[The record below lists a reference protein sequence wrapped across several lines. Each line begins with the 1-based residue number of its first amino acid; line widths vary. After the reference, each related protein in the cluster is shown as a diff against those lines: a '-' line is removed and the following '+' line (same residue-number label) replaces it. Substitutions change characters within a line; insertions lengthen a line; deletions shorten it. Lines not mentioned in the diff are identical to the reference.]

1 MRSKKISKELAFK
14 PELMFQ
20 LVSDVEN
27 YPKFVPACKSLK
39 IISKD
44 GSENI
49 TNLVALMEVGYG
61 LLYEKFTS
69 EITLNKKQLT
79 IKVVNSD
86 GPFERLNNYWKFS
99 ESNNGSS
106 VEFEIEFEAKE
117 TISGSIINIMF
128 DKVFAK
134 YMNAFEKRADYL
146 YS

>member
-39 IISKD
+39 IISKG
-44 GSENI
+44 GSGNI
-49 TNLVALMEVGYG
+49 TNIVAQMEVGYG
-61 LLYEKFTS
+61 LLYEIFTS

-79 IKVVNSD
+79 IEVVNSD

-99 ESNNGSS
+99 ESSNGSS
-106 VEFEIEFEAKE
+106 IDFEIEFEAKE
-117 TISGSIINIMF
+117 TISGRIINIMF

-134 YMNAFEKRADYL
+134 YMNAFEKRAHYL